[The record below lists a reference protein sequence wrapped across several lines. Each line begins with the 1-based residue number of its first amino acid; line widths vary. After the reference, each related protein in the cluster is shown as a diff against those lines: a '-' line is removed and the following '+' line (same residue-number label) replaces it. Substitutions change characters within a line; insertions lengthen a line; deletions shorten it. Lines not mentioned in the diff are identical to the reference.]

1 MSWHSLPIFRDND
14 LYVDFNMLWEVGGY
28 TSNHVYTRAVFE
40 VLLRNTSHEPALRRL
55 SSGGPCGQQARKCI
69 GGRPPSPPAHLPAI
83 YYSIKYWGA
92 SPPSP
97 PLCFINTFLLLGDNP
112 PDPLN
117 LGGFTPKPPPSSI
130 IFILILKGA
139 LPPPS
144 HPQYCS
150 ATTKLFF
157 N

>member
-69 GGRPPSPPAHLPAI
+69 GGRPPSPLHTSLLFIIQSNIGGQAPQAPLYAS
-83 YYSIKYWGA
+83 SILFFYWGIIPQTPLILGV
-92 SPPSP
+92 SPP
-97 PLCFINTFLLLGDNP
+97 NP
-112 PDPLN
+112 
-117 LGGFTPKPPPSSI
+117 
-130 IFILILKGA
+130 
-139 LPPPS
+139 
-144 HPQYCS
+144 HPAQLY
-150 ATTKLFF
+150 LF
-157 N
+157 